1 MKSIMVINSKG
12 GSGKTTV
19 SVNLAAYCA
28 QFGFKTTLVDLDPQE
43 SSTQWLEARPLSKAK
58 IHGTKNFN
66 KPLKKEKNS
75 VVIYDV
81 PAAIYGSRLDTYVK
95 KADMIIVPVL
105 PSPIDMKAAKVFI
118 QYLRS
123 MGPVIRNQI
132 KVGLVANRCRA
143 NTNIFLELD
152 TYLLKEKGI
161 KYITAFRDNTNYIKS
176 ASTGLGIFEMGAS
189 ATAQDREEWKPLI
202 KWLGLNS

>member
-28 QFGFKTTLVDLDPQE
+28 QFGLKTTLVDLDPQE
-43 SSTQWLEARPLSKAK
+43 SSTQWLEARPSSKAK
-58 IHGTKNFN
+58 INGTKNFN
-66 KPLKKEKNS
+66 KPLKKEKKS

-95 KADMIIVPVL
+95 KANMIIVPVL

-118 QYLRS
+118 QHLRS

-132 KVGLVANRCRA
+132 KGSGTRA
-143 NTNIFLELD
+143 R
-152 TYLLKEKGI
+152 
-161 KYITAFRDNTNYIKS
+161 AFGE
-176 ASTGLGIFEMGAS
+176 ASTLVR
-189 ATAQDREEWKPLI
+189 DKCV
-202 KWLGLNS
+202 K